1 MDTKKTGVLAAL
13 GVLGLVAACSALE
26 PLEPGVCGNGVVD
39 TNEDCDYL
47 ESQSSTRA
55 SKNDKSE
62 CAPPGDRN
70 ACRFVCDALVA
81 CPAGFACNLNDGYCV
96 KPSGAFERELTS
108 EIGAV
113 RMVRGDFDGDGR
125 TDLVLS
131 QPSGLDGT
139 SSASG
144 LFFAE
149 GMRIRERRAIPIPVG
164 VLQAIPSQVTESAA
178 AASVAGDGGADAG
191 ASEAGTGTVLTGSF
205 PLTDLGYS
213 SSFGLGILRG
223 SVDDPFV
230 PELLPFQSLEA
241 VFDGARPDGPKV
253 AFKIASVIPVPFPP
267 LDGSSRG
274 RVKYFGAAVTLDGKA
289 TNVFPLG
296 GLDQKPDRPTVVATL
311 PGGPGQVRFTSGPVD
326 GTLCLKLGG
335 NCGQVFAW
343 SKDNPL
349 LVLLDPDIPVAPK
362 FDFGGAI
369 QGVGMGTLDDD
380 DLQDVAVSTAPGNPL
395 PNDAACPFV
404 LSGLAVRTGTVVG
417 APKRAHSSAC
427 PTNDR
432 YQPFLGLADLN
443 GDGVSDF
450 VYSASIYLSQKSG
463 GGGDAGTG
471 ATTWKLGYSRITS
484 GWTQMEVGDFDGD
497 GRTDAILAVEGQAN
511 LDVIRGGTG
520 EIRALSV
527 PTPEPVSTIVAGHFD
542 GDRMLDIAYSTKVGG
557 TQTRAASVYIVFGGP
572 ENETVRVGRKDLS
585 ELVNLRRPFGDIE
598 TGKNVDRPFPDV
610 DFLGMVQDPDT
621 AIIAGPNRNP
631 TKSVIYAV
639 YSAQG
644 RAPTSFLNLRR
655 SDNAAA
661 ALGGRGVAFGSF
673 TAANKLDALRLT
685 LANPASCTPGF
696 LDAISDLLVPPP
708 STASDVRSTPIPYGA
723 RLPLAVISG
732 AIGGTDSAFAVSAS
746 RERKTLVFQ
755 RVKLATDPNGGA
767 TPPVLETIYET
778 PYDVQQAD
786 ACKVTPGAQ
795 DLYPSEKL
803 ALVDIDADG
812 ALDLVFSDGGRV
824 PLDKRFQDNG
834 ADIPG
839 ALVVL
844 RGDGKGGFSP
854 VVTADGSP
862 LTGRSFATVRIAGNR
877 PALAV
882 LGPNEVVF
890 YTYADGVLAPVRDGD
905 GRAKVSLGSGGGRA
919 LEAGDFDGDGVED
932 LAVLANGVLTIYGGT
947 PAAAGPDGGAP

>member
-1 MDTKKTGVLAAL
+1 MDTKKL
-13 GVLGLVAACSALE
+13 GVLSVVGVIGLVAACSALD

-39 TNEDCDYL
+39 TNEDCDFL
-47 ESQSSTRA
+47 ASQTAARA

-81 CPAGFACNLNDGYCV
+81 CPTGFACNLNDGYCV
-96 KPSGAFERELTS
+96 KPSGTFEPELTS

-139 SSASG
+139 SSAAG

-164 VLQAIPSQVTESAA
+164 VLQAIPSQVTERAA
-178 AASVAGDGGADAG
+178 AAAAATDGGADTG
-191 ASEAGTGTVLTGSF
+191 ASDAGTGTVLKGSF

-230 PELLPFQSLEA
+230 PELLPYQSLEV

-253 AFKIASVIPVPFPP
+253 PFRIGSVIPVPLPP
-267 LDGSSRG
+267 VDGSLRG
-274 RVKYFGAAVTLDGKA
+274 RVKYFGAAPTLDGK
-289 TNVFPLG
+289 TRLFPLG
-296 GLDQKPDRPTVVATL
+296 GLDQKPDRPTEVAKL
-311 PGGPGQVRFTSGPVD
+311 SGGPGQVRFTSGPVD

-335 NCGQVFAW
+335 NCGQTFVW
-343 SKDNPL
+343 SKGNPS
-349 LVLLDPDIPVAPK
+349 LVLLDADLSVAPEL
-362 FDFGGAI
+362 DVGGAI
-369 QGVGMGTLDDD
+369 LAVGVGAFDDD
-380 DLQDVAVSTAPGNPL
+380 DLQDVAVGTASGNPL

-404 LSGLAVRTGTVVG
+404 LSGAAIRAATVGT
-417 APKRAHSSAC
+417 PKRAHPSAC

-443 GDGVSDF
+443 GDGISDF
-450 VYSASIYLSQKSG
+450 VYSASIYLSHK
-463 GGGDAGTG
+463 GGGDAGAG

-497 GRTDAILAVEGQAN
+497 GRSDAVLAVEGQAN

-527 PTPEPVSTIVAGHFD
+527 PTPEPVSAIVAGHFD

-585 ELVNLRRPFGDIE
+585 ELVNLRRPFGDVD
-598 TGKNVDRPFPDV
+598 TGKVVDRPFPDV

-621 AIIAGPNRNP
+621 ATIVGPSLTP

-655 SDNAAA
+655 NDNAAA
-661 ALGGRGVAFGSF
+661 ALGGRGVALGSF
-673 TAANKLDALRLT
+673 TAPDKLDALRLT
-685 LANPASCTPGF
+685 LANPSSCTPAF
-696 LDAISDLLVPPP
+696 LDGISDLLVPPP
-708 STASDVRSTPIPYGA
+708 TSASDVRSSSVPYGA

-732 AIGGTDSAFAVSAS
+732 SIGGRDSAFAVSAS

-755 RVKLATDPNGGA
+755 RVKLSTDPNGGA
-767 TPPVLETIYET
+767 APPTLETIYEA

-803 ALVDIDADG
+803 SLVDIDADG
-812 ALDLVFSDGGRV
+812 ELDLVFSDGGRI
-824 PLDKRFQDNG
+824 PLDRRFQDNG

-844 RGDGKGGFSP
+844 HGDGKGGFSP
-854 VVTADGSP
+854 VPSADGSP
-862 LTGRSFATVRIAGNR
+862 LVGRSFASVRIAGNR

-882 LGPNEVVF
+882 LGPSEVVF
-890 YTYADGVLAPVRDGD
+890 YTYADGVLTPVRDGD
-905 GRAKVSLGSGGGRA
+905 GRARVALGSAGGRA

-932 LAVLANGVLTIYGGT
+932 LAVLANGILTIYGGT
-947 PAAAGPDGGAP
+947 PAAAGPDGGAQ

>member
-1 MDTKKTGVLAAL
+1 VDTKKL
-13 GVLGLVAACSALE
+13 GVLSVVGVIGLVAACSALD

-39 TNEDCDYL
+39 TNEDCDFL
-47 ESQSSTRA
+47 ASQTAARA

-81 CPAGFACNLNDGYCV
+81 CPTGFACNLNDGYCV
-96 KPSGAFERELTS
+96 KPSGTFERELTS

-144 LFFAE
+144 LFFAQ

-178 AASVAGDGGADAG
+178 AATVATDAG
-191 ASEAGTGTVLTGSF
+191 ADIGASDAGTGTVLTGSF

-230 PELLPFQSLEA
+230 PELLPYQSLEA
-241 VFDGARPDGPKV
+241 VFDGARPDSPKIVFKV
-253 AFKIASVIPVPFPP
+253 ASVVPVPLPAV
-267 LDGSSRG
+267 DGSFRG
-274 RVKYFGAAVTLDGKA
+274 RVKYYGAVSSIDGA
-289 TNVFPLG
+289 STNLFLLG
-296 GLDQKPDRPTVVATL
+296 GLDQKSERPNVVVAL

-326 GTLCLKLGG
+326 GTLCLRQDG
-335 NCGQVFAW
+335 NCGQTFAW

-349 LVLLDPDIPVAPK
+349 LVLLDPDAPTAPK
-362 FDFGGAI
+362 FDLGGAI
-369 QGVGMGTLDDD
+369 QAVGVGTFDGDDA
-380 DLQDVAVSTAPGNPL
+380 QDVAVGTAPAGNPI
-395 PNDAACPFV
+395 PTDAACPFV
-404 LSGLAVRTGTVVG
+404 LSGAAIRTATVGT
-417 APKRAHSSAC
+417 PKRAHPSAC
-427 PTNDR
+427 PTSDR

-443 GDGVSDF
+443 GDGISDF
-450 VYSASIYLSQKSG
+450 VYSSSIYLSQK
-463 GGGDAGTG
+463 GGGDAGAS

-497 GRTDAILAVEGQAN
+497 GRADAVLAVEGQAN

-527 PTPEPVSTIVAGHFD
+527 PTPEPVSAIVAGHFD
-542 GDRMLDIAYSTKVGG
+542 GDRMIDVAYSTKVGG
-557 TQTRAASVYIVFGGP
+557 TQTRAASVYIVFGGQ

-585 ELVNLRRPFGDIE
+585 ELVNLRRPFGDVE
-598 TGKNVDRPFPDV
+598 VGKSIDRPFPDV

-621 AIIAGPNRNP
+621 AIIAGPNRSP

-644 RAPTSFLNLRR
+644 RAPTSILNLRR
-655 SDNAAA
+655 GDKAPA

-673 TAANKLDALRLT
+673 TSPSKLDALRLT
-685 LANPASCTPGF
+685 LASPGNCTPGF
-696 LDAISDLLVPPP
+696 VDAISDLLVPPP
-708 STASDVRSTPIPYGA
+708 SVASDVLSTSILYGP

-732 AIGGTDSAFAVSAS
+732 SIGGRDSAFAVSAS

-755 RVKLATDPNGGA
+755 RVKVSTEPNGGA
-767 TPPVLETIYET
+767 ASPTLETIYEA

-795 DLYPSEKL
+795 GLYPAEKL
-803 ALVDIDADG
+803 SLIDIDADG

-824 PLDKRFQDNG
+824 PLDKRYKDG
-834 ADIPG
+834 DDVPG

-854 VVTADGSP
+854 VPLADGSP
-862 LTGRSFATVRIAGNR
+862 LLGRSFASVRIAGNR

-882 LGPNEVVF
+882 LGTSEVVF
-890 YTYADGVLAPVRDGD
+890 YTYADGVLTPVRDGD
-905 GRAKVSLGSGGGRA
+905 GRAKVALGSGGGRA

-947 PAAAGPDGGAP
+947 PAAAGPGGGAQ